1 MALVRLIPAGDV
13 SVVDGEVQLTKTLG
27 EYVRTKLTQRFR
39 FFLGEWFRDA
49 RKGVPYYRDVLGK
62 VANLNAVRAIFRS
75 VLVSVPEVVGT
86 PRFDVSFDKKTRRLS
101 FDFIA
106 TLVDG
111 STLVVRPTDDDFV
124 LDLRT

>member
-1 MALVRLIPAGDV
+1 MPLYRVIPAGDV
-13 SVVDGEVQLTKTLG
+13 AVVEGQVQLTKTMG

-39 FFLGEWFRDA
+39 FFLGEWFRDQ

-62 VANLNAVRAIFRS
+62 APNIDAVRSVFRS
-75 VLVSVPEVVGT
+75 VAQSVPEVADL
-86 PRFDVSFDKKTRRLS
+86 PRFDLSFNKTTRRLT

-106 TLVDG
+106 KLVDG

-124 LDLRT
+124 LDL

>member
-1 MALVRLIPAGDV
+1 MALARLIPAGDIAIV
-13 SVVDGEVQLTKTLG
+13 EGKVQLTETLG

-49 RKGVPYYRDVLGK
+49 RKGVPYYRSVLGK
-62 VANLNAVRAIFRS
+62 TYNASVARAIFRG
-75 VLVSVPEVVGT
+75 VLLSVPEVLAT
-86 PRFDVSFDKKTRRLS
+86 PRFDVSFDKKTRRLT
-101 FDFIA
+101 FDFAA

-111 STLVVRPTDDDFV
+111 STLVVRPADDDFI